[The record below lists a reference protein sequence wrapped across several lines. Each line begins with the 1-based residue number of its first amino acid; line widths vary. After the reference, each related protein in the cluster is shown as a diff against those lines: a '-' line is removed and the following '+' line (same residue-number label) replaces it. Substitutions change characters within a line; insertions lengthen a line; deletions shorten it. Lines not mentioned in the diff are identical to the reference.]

1 MTIAA
6 ASRSRV
12 AYVPEASFA
21 ATPAAP
27 SFVEIRRTLGN
38 LATKKTTVVS
48 DEIQIDRNVRDEYMV
63 GQDVSGSYDFEL
75 SYGSFDDMIASVLQS
90 TWTANAISNGT
101 TQQSFTFE
109 EAVDLGGGTLSFSRF
124 LGCEV
129 NSMTLT
135 FVSQAAVKGSVM
147 LMGKQE
153 ALDDAAITGA
163 TYALPSTSPIMTSVM
178 VASLAIAG
186 ITPTPKIKQLAL
198 TVANNLR
205 ICDRIGSLY
214 SEEFGDGSCDVTGT
228 LDACFETPA
237 LYAAVL
243 AHGGGALAMTV
254 GAASGSQY
262 NFSLPNIVF
271 LDGTRRLGGKND
283 DVMVSIPF
291 RARFDPV
298 SGASLTITRGVA

>member
-1 MTIAA
+1 MNIAA

-27 SFVEIRRTLGN
+27 SFIDIRRTSGN

-48 DEIQIDRNVRDEYMV
+48 DEIQLDRNVRDEYQV

-75 SYGSFDDMIASVLQS
+75 SYGSFDDMIAGVLQS
-90 TWTANAISNGT
+90 AWANNVIANGA

-109 EAVDLGGGTLSFSRF
+109 EAVDLGGGSLSFRRF

-135 FVSQAAVKGSVM
+135 FASRAAVKGSVM
-147 LMGKQE
+147 MMGRQE
-153 ALDDAAITGA
+153 LVDGTAITGA
-163 TYALPSTSPIMTSVM
+163 TYALPNTNPILTSVS
-178 VASLAIAG
+178 VGSLAIAG
-186 ITPTPKIKQLAL
+186 LTPAPKIKQLAL

-205 ICDRIGSLY
+205 IRDRVGSLF

-228 LDACFETPA
+228 MDVYYEGGGI
-237 LYAAVL
+237 YAAVL
-243 AHGGGALAMTV
+243 AHGGGAVNLTV
-254 GAASGSQY
+254 GVASGAKYTISM
-262 NFSLPNIVF
+262 PNVVF
-271 LDGTRRLGGKND
+271 LDGAVRLGGKND
-283 DVMVSIPF
+283 DVMVSVPF

-298 SGASLTITRGVA
+298 SQASITITRGVA